1 MISDCTCQGFN
12 QVYECRV
19 VGEGATIW
27 RGTAL
32 ECSEAGNE
40 IVLFQSTT
48 AQGECNNGAI
58 VGRVIRAENNSY
70 TSQLTV
76 TVNTEM
82 IGRNISCIHDNGVS
96 ANVIGS
102 SVLTI
107 TTGIQMQFRNRCSSP
122 ILITCV
128 QYNTSHQMMST
139 LLKQAPANSPFNG
152 AWFHLAVMLF
162 NTT

>member
-1 MISDCTCQGFN
+1 M
-12 QVYECRV
+12 
-19 VGEGATIW
+19 GEGATIW

-96 ANVIGS
+96 ANVVGS
-102 SVLTI
+102 SVLDIAIGTDAVWK
-107 TTGIQMQFRNRCSSP
+107 QMIVKFFFSQIH
-122 ILITCV
+122 IL
-128 QYNTSHQMMST
+128 HQMIST
-139 LLKQAPANSPFNG
+139 LWKLVQANSPFNG
-152 AWFHLAVMLF
+152 L
-162 NTT
+162 